1 MIGIRKIHQRYALAV
16 VLFAL
21 LARAWIPAGFMPT
34 ASADGFTVVLCS
46 SVAFDESAY
55 PNSPSPIETDPA
67 DQDHTAGSAVC
78 VFAHLSS
85 AFGPLHPSAAID
97 PSHSD
102 DSRLVPVVVDSVGSS
117 PALLISSPPVR
128 GPPQS
133 A

>member
-1 MIGIRKIHQRYALAV
+1 MIGIRKIHQRYTLAA
-16 VLFAL
+16 VLLAL

-34 ASADGFTVVLCS
+34 ASADGFTVTFCS
-46 SVAFDESAY
+46 SITLDASAY
-55 PNSPSPIETDPA
+55 PNSPIPNSTDPA
-67 DQDHTAGSAVC
+67 DPDHTAGSAGC

-97 PSHSD
+97 TSRSD